1 MQEENKQNHNHG
13 IDINQADLRSEA
25 GAVNLGGVGG
35 NNVKLHAKNKNIG
48 PPPSLE
54 NLLYNLEAANG
65 HPSYALDHLKDL
77 ANDVDKVIE
86 KLEMVDQYFAP
97 AKKDSEIEENIET
110 FQQNSVLLIDNHF
123 ELQGIMLSILAKL
136 SIIKFQNFGL
146 SCFNTL
152 KDLMNSGKEMEKQVI
167 EVLKHEII
175 NKMKQQ
181 DPTLIPVSLL
191 KGLHELIEASEI
203 SSLLGG
209 MFEMCFPVWL
219 RLYCEKIEFCR
230 KQHTQMGNHD
240 HFDSII
246 QLLAVS
252 VHDEKNVQR
261 VLEKEL
267 TRFITIIIKST
278 SWVHD
283 RYIPC
288 LHLIARLAN
297 ASAPA
302 AGAFMDVFVHSNL
315 IGQIRKSLV
324 IYKKYNSLFDPH
336 TKETVEQQMLKYQT
350 LAAEITTLGGL
361 MNAGGDNREKILGD
375 TVVLELLSIMGH
387 PKTDPILLTAICT
400 FAYDVF
406 EC

>member
-1 MQEENKQNHNHG
+1 MNE
-13 IDINQADLRSEA
+13 
-25 GAVNLGGVGG
+25 
-35 NNVKLHAKNKNIG
+35 KNKNIG
-48 PPPSLE
+48 PPPSLD

-86 KLEMVDQYFAP
+86 KLEMVEQYFAP
-97 AKKDSEIEENIET
+97 GKMDAEIEENVET

-136 SIIKFQNFGL
+136 SIIKFKNFGL

-167 EVLKHEII
+167 EVLKNEII

-203 SSLLGG
+203 SSLLSG

-240 HFDSII
+240 HFDAII
-246 QLLAVS
+246 
-252 VHDEKNVQR
+252 
-261 VLEKEL
+261 
-267 TRFITIIIKST
+267 
-278 SWVHD
+278 
-283 RYIPC
+283 
-288 LHLIARLAN
+288 
-297 ASAPA
+297 
-302 AGAFMDVFVHSNL
+302 
-315 IGQIRKSLV
+315 
-324 IYKKYNSLFDPH
+324 
-336 TKETVEQQMLKYQT
+336 
-350 LAAEITTLGGL
+350 
-361 MNAGGDNREKILGD
+361 
-375 TVVLELLSIMGH
+375 
-387 PKTDPILLTAICT
+387 
-400 FAYDVF
+400 
-406 EC
+406 